1 MPRVASSSDPAYKLL
16 LAQPRMVEDLIRGFL
31 APEWSGQLDFS
42 TLTQMN
48 AEYIGADLHHRIG
61 DLVWRVAF
69 ETGSPSGGPPLANG
83 ERPYLLLLFEC
94 QSTVDPD
101 MAFRM
106 YEYVYL
112 LHRHLRNNGT
122 VKAEGRAPPVLPVV
136 VYNGERPWT
145 AAGARAGPVAA
156 PGMVPEAAPPEA
168 AGWIGNEAWAYALLD
183 ERERADEGADLMGS
197 RLPPGNRMTTL
208 IGLEA
213 GSLEARARLLV
224 EAFERY
230 PGEEERGLREG
241 YHARVRPP
249 GGRYGDVGLPP
260 FEEMERALQER
271 RGGKEMATLMEA
283 RTREFEERAMAR
295 GREQAFEEM
304 ERALASSR
312 EGKEAETLM
321 EARTRESL
329 ERAVARG
336 IAEGERMLLR
346 RLTERRFG
354 AETAGR
360 LSELLAEVDDAE
372 DLIKVGDWVVECRTG
387 DELLERFHRIRGA

>member
-1 MPRVASSSDPAYKLL
+1 MPRMAASSDPAYKLL
-16 LAQPRMVEDLIRGFL
+16 LAQPRMVEDVMRGFL
-31 APEWSGQLDFS
+31 APEWSAQLDFP
-42 TLTQMN
+42 TLTQTN
-48 AEYIGADLHHRIG
+48 AEYIGADLHRRIG
-61 DLVWRVAF
+61 DMVWRVAF
-69 ETGSPSGGPPLANG
+69 EPGSPSGGPPLANG
-83 ERPYLLLLFEC
+83 ERSYLLLLFEC

-145 AAGARAGPVAA
+145 AAGARAGPMAA
-156 PGMVPEAAPPEA
+156 PGTAPPPEP

-197 RLPPGNRMTTL
+197 RLPPDNRMTTL

-213 GSLEARARLLV
+213 GPVEARARLLV

-230 PGEEERGLREG
+230 PGEEEKGLREG

-249 GGRYGDVGLPP
+249 GGRYGDVGLPS
-260 FEEMERALQER
+260 FEEMERALQES

-283 RTREFEERAMAR
+283 RTREFEERA
-295 GREQAFEEM
+295 
-304 ERALASSR
+304 
-312 EGKEAETLM
+312 
-321 EARTRESL
+321 
-329 ERAVARG
+329 VARG
-336 IAEGERMLLR
+336 IAEGERMLLCR
-346 RLTERRFG
+346 QTERRFG
-354 AETAGR
+354 AETAAR
-360 LSELLAEVDDAE
+360 LSELLSEVEDAE

-387 DELLERFHRIRGA
+387 DELLERSHRIRGA

>member
-1 MPRVASSSDPAYKLL
+1 MAPLTMPRMASSSDPAYKLL
-16 LAQPRMVEDLIRGFL
+16 LAQPRMVEDVVCGFL
-31 APEWSGQLDFS
+31 APGWCGQLDFS
-42 TLTQMN
+42 TLTQVN
-48 AEYIGADLHHRIG
+48 AEYIGADLHRRIG
-61 DLVWRVAF
+61 DMVWRVGF
-69 ETGSPSGGPPLANG
+69 KPGSPSGGPPLANG

-106 YEYVYL
+106 HEYVYL

-156 PGMVPEAAPPEA
+156 PGTAPPPEA
-168 AGWIGNEAWAYALLD
+168 AGWIGNEAWTYALLD

-213 GSLEARARLLV
+213 NPVEARARLLV

-249 GGRYGDVGLPP
+249 GGRYGDVGLPS
-260 FEEMERALQER
+260 FEEMERALQES

-283 RTREFEERAMAR
+283 RTREFEERA
-295 GREQAFEEM
+295 
-304 ERALASSR
+304 
-312 EGKEAETLM
+312 
-321 EARTRESL
+321 
-329 ERAVARG
+329 VARG
-336 IAEGERMLLR
+336 IAQGVAQGRAEERARLLR
-346 RLTERRFG
+346 LAERRFG
-354 AETAGR
+354 AETAAE
-360 LSELLAEVDDAE
+360 LSELVEKADGAE
-372 DLIKVGDWVVECRTG
+372 DSTRAGD
-387 DELLERFHRIRGA
+387 

>member
-1 MPRVASSSDPAYKLL
+1 MAPLTMPRMASSSSDPAYKLL
-16 LAQPRMVEDLIRGFL
+16 LAQPRMVEDVVCGFL
-31 APEWSGQLDFS
+31 APEWCGQLDFP
-42 TLTQMN
+42 TLTQVN
-48 AEYIGADLHHRIG
+48 AEYIGADLHNRIG
-61 DLVWRVAF
+61 DMVWRVGF
-69 ETGSPSGGPPLANG
+69 KPGSPSGGPPLANG

-106 YEYVYL
+106 HEYVYL

-156 PGMVPEAAPPEA
+156 PGTAPPPEA
-168 AGWIGNEAWAYALLD
+168 AGWIGNEAWTYALLD
-183 ERERADEGADLMGS
+183 ERERAGEGADLMGS

-213 GSLEARARLLV
+213 GPVEARARLLV

-249 GGRYGDVGLPP
+249 GGRYGDVGLPS
-260 FEEMERALQER
+260 FGEMERALQER

-283 RTREFEERAMAR
+283 RTREFVERAVAR

-304 ERALASSR
+304 E
-312 EGKEAETLM
+312 
-321 EARTRESL
+321 ARTRESV
-329 ERAVARG
+329 ERAVAQGVTQGR
-336 IAEGERMLLR
+336 AEERALLLR
-346 RLTERRFG
+346 LAERRFG
-354 AETAGR
+354 AETAAE
-360 LSELLAEVDDAE
+360 LSELVEKADGAE
-372 DLIKVGDWVVECRTG
+372 DSTRAGD
-387 DELLERFHRIRGA
+387 